1 MDRLGDF
8 AVRDVVD
15 FAFCPR
21 IIYFRY
27 VIRRGKER
35 TPKMQMG
42 ARVHGEFSK
51 NSRRR
56 RLVDGLPKLRR
67 RYGINLHSRRY
78 GMNTRIDCV
87 LVDDERGCAYPVEF
101 KSTTKPGVLYK
112 THRYQVVMQA
122 LIVEEVMGMTV
133 PCGYLKYLTDNS
145 LTRVATTRKIREEVT
160 EAVREMEEIIKN
172 ERIPGP
178 TPYKKRCVNCFHFD
192 HCRRM

>member
-1 MDRLGDF
+1 MDRSGNF

-21 IIYFRY
+21 IVYFRY

-35 TPKMQMG
+35 TPKMRRG
-42 ARVHGEFSK
+42 VRVHEEFSK
-51 NSRRR
+51 EGRRK
-56 RLVDGLPKLRR
+56 RLVDEMPKLRR

-78 GMNTRIDCV
+78 GMNTRIDCI
-87 LVDDERGCAYPVEF
+87 LFDDDRECAYPVEF
-101 KSTTKPGVLYK
+101 KSTTKPEVLYK

-122 LIVEEVMGMTV
+122 LIIEEVMDRKV

-145 LTRVATTRKIREEVT
+145 VTRIVTSKKIKEEVIA
-160 EAVREMEEIIKN
+160 AVKEMEEIVKN

-178 TPYKKRCVNCFHFD
+178 TPYKKRCVNCFHLG
-192 HCRRM
+192 HCRRV